1 LSGDRDGRGLMA
13 NRVWVLTAV
22 VAVSVIAATHAAG
35 GATGPAEIR
44 ITDVEAQHS
53 ITRPHT
59 GVTAGT
65 VETLVQRL
73 YNPRLSRKP
82 IGHATIVC
90 TWADARDRSCVSTY
104 VLPKGTIVAVG
115 AVRTRLLYEQP
126 VVGGTGL
133 FDNARG
139 SVTVTASHF
148 KPRHEVL
155 VFRLVG

>member
-1 LSGDRDGRGLMA
+1 MV

-22 VAVSVIAATHAAG
+22 AAVSVIVAARTAG

-44 ITDVEAQHS
+44 ITDIESQHS
-53 ITRPHT
+53 VTRPHA
-59 GVTAGT
+59 GVDAGT
-65 VETLVQRL
+65 VETLAQRL

-82 IGHATIVC
+82 IGRATIVC
-90 TWADARDRSCVSTY
+90 TWVDAQDRSCVSTY

-126 VVGGTGL
+126 IVGGTGL
-133 FDNARG
+133 YDNARG